1 MHEVGGFANQVIS
14 PQAPFAVQAD
24 WIVPVESSPVQ
35 NGSVVVDNGIIQFV
49 GTQLPSKFHS
59 IRRFNLA
66 GFAILPGLINSHCHL
81 EFSDLQAPIPVG
93 SSFPDWIRNLLAYRN
108 AKNIEPEQLAM
119 NRRDAIARGIQ
130 ESYLAGVRWVVDM
143 TTLPWSPTWITD
155 SVNLLAKGAAYD
167 LTPGLP
173 ICIQPC
179 IELLDIAPQRFE
191 LAMSLADKQ
200 GSAPESEWMGRMGY
214 APHAPYTTSRNVT
227 KRSVELSQAEDR
239 LVTMHLAESMEEM
252 DWIQDRQG
260 PFSELLGPIISQDYF
275 GGLGQISEHVKLL
288 TSAWRATIAHGNY
301 LSSIDLNKLASH
313 SANCAIVHCPRTHQF
328 FGHRYLDMVHYPLA
342 ERMAVG
348 VKHFLGT
355 DSRASNPDLNL
366 WNEAKQVRADHST
379 ISSLQIIKMITTEA
393 AEFLCIQDRYGSL
406 SEGQPATLTAI
417 KLPKFASIKS
427 ASACG
432 ENQVDLYDLLLA
444 SDSVSSPLELA
455 LLSQNRL
462 FNT

>member
-1 MHEVGGFANQVIS
+1 MIS

-24 WIVPVESSPVQ
+24 WIVPVESSPFQ

-49 GTQLPSKFHS
+49 GTQLPSKFNS

-93 SSFPDWIRNLLAYRN
+93 SSFPEWIRNLLAYRN

-119 NRRDAIARGIQ
+119 DRRDAITMGIQ
-130 ESYLAGVRWVVDM
+130 ESYRAGVRWVVDM
-143 TTLPWSPTWITD
+143 TTLPWSPQWIND
-155 SVNLLAKGAAYD
+155 SVTSLAKGAADD
-167 LTPGLP
+167 LVVGEVGLIPRVP
-173 ICIQPC
+173 ICIQSC

-191 LAMSLADKQ
+191 LAMSLAVKQ
-200 GSAPESEWMGRMGY
+200 GGAPESEWMGRMGY

-252 DWIQDRQG
+252 DWIQDRRG

-275 GGLGQISEHVKLL
+275 GGLGQILEHVQLL

-301 LSSIDLNKLASH
+301 LSSTDLNNLASH

-328 FGHRYLDMVHYPLA
+328 FGHRYLDMAQYPLA

-366 WNEAKQVRADHST
+366 WNEAKQVRADHPT

-417 KLPKFASIKS
+417 ELPKFASSAS
-427 ASACG
+427 ASACV
-432 ENQVDLYDLLLA
+432 ENQDDLYDLLLA
-444 SDSVSSPLELA
+444 SDSVSSPLELT
-455 LLSQNRL
+455 LLSQNRPS
-462 FNT
+462 NT

>member
-1 MHEVGGFANQVIS
+1 MIS
-14 PQAPFAVQAD
+14 PQASFVVQAD
-24 WIVPVESSPVQ
+24 WIVPVDSGPVQ

-59 IRRFNLA
+59 ISRFKLA

-81 EFSDLQAPIPVG
+81 EFSDLQAPIPLG
-93 SSFPDWIRNLLAYRN
+93 ISFPEWIRNLLAHRN
-108 AKNIEPEQLAM
+108 AKNIEPEQWAM
-119 NRRDAIARGIQ
+119 NRRDAITMGIQ
-130 ESYLAGVRWVVDM
+130 ESYRAGVRWVVDM
-143 TTLPWSPTWITD
+143 TTLPWSSTWITD
-155 SVNLLAKGAAYD
+155 SVNSLAKEAAYD
-167 LTPGLP
+167 PVVGEVGLVPRVP

-191 LAMSLADKQ
+191 LAMSFADKQ
-200 GSAPESEWMGRMGY
+200 GSAPESESIGRMGY

-227 KRSVELSQAEDR
+227 KRSAELSQAEDR

-260 PFSELLGPIISQDYF
+260 PFSELLGRIISQDYF
-275 GGLGQISEHVKLL
+275 GGLGQISEHVQLL
-288 TSAWRATIAHGNY
+288 TNAWRAMIAHGNY
-301 LSSIDLNKLASH
+301 LSTIDLNKLASH

-328 FGHRYLDMVHYPLA
+328 FGHRYLDMAQYPLA
-342 ERMAVG
+342 ERIAIG

-366 WNEAKQVRADHST
+366 WNEAKQVRRDHSK

-406 SEGQPATLTAI
+406 IEGQPATLTAI
-417 KLPKFASIKS
+417 ELPKFASS
-427 ASACG
+427 TSTSACG
-432 ENQVDLYDLLLA
+432 ENQVDLYDQLLA
-444 SDSVSSPLELA
+444 SDSVSSPLELV
-455 LLSQNRL
+455 LLSKNRPS
-462 FNT
+462 NT

>member
-1 MHEVGGFANQVIS
+1 
-14 PQAPFAVQAD
+14 
-24 WIVPVESSPVQ
+24 
-35 NGSVVVDNGIIQFV
+35 
-49 GTQLPSKFHS
+49 
-59 IRRFNLA
+59 
-66 GFAILPGLINSHCHL
+66 
-81 EFSDLQAPIPVG
+81 
-93 SSFPDWIRNLLAYRN
+93 
-108 AKNIEPEQLAM
+108 
-119 NRRDAIARGIQ
+119 
-130 ESYLAGVRWVVDM
+130 M

-155 SVNLLAKGAAYD
+155 SVNSLAKGAAYD
-167 LTPGLP
+167 LTPRVP

-200 GSAPESEWMGRMGY
+200 SSAPESEWMGRMGY

-239 LVTMHLAESMEEM
+239 LVTIHLAESMEEM

-275 GGLGQISEHVKLL
+275 GGLGQISEHVQLL

-301 LSSIDLNKLASH
+301 LSSIDLNNLASH
-313 SANCAIVHCPRTHQF
+313 PANCAIVHCPRTHRF
-328 FGHRYLDMVHYPLA
+328 FGHRYLDMAQYPLA

-366 WNEAKQVRADHST
+366 WNEAKQVRADHAT

-393 AEFLCIQDRYGSL
+393 AEFLRIQDRYGSL

-417 KLPKFASIKS
+417 ELPKFASSTS
-427 ASACG
+427 ASACD
-432 ENQVDLYDLLLA
+432 ENQVDPYDLLLA

-455 LLSQNRL
+455 ILAQNRL
-462 FNT
+462 FNTCVDG